1 MLLLST
7 IILLPLVGGLWGYML
22 VGEGGWRRYR
32 VISIRIAILN
42 FIISL
47 MMWVGYDGNSMEYQY
62 VEDWGSIFK
71 SGICHMILGVDS
83 ISMLLI
89 ILTTYL
95 TIPILLTP
103 PTTNDVRSVRN
114 YTITIL
120 VLEGLMIALF
130 AVLDILLFYVL
141 YESLL
146 IPLFLIVGIWGH
158 RERRIEAAYQLF
170 LYTLLGSLFLLIGIL
185 VIYNETGTTDYQYS
199 VAVMNTLEMKE
210 SVERVI
216 WLSFFVS
223 FGIKIPIFPVHIWLP
238 EAHSEAPTGGSII
251 LAGLILKLGGYGIIR
266 YLIPLLP
273 NGSIYFTPLVYT
285 IGVLGII
292 YSSLACIRQIDIKRI
307 IAYSS
312 IAHMNLSMIGLFTN
326 EVEGI
331 MGGVYMMLSH
341 GIVSGSL
348 FGIVGMI
355 YERYKT
361 RVLRYYRGLTIMMP
375 ILGTVFMMLTLANI
389 AIPGTSSYVGELLVL
404 MGALNNNRYMGIL
417 GVLGMVLSG
426 IYGIWLCNRLIFGE
440 LSNYISGYRDMSRGE
455 VGRMIP
461 NLVIILIMGIYPNY
475 IMEKMSLTVSGCII

>member
-1 MLLLST
+1 MLWLST
-7 IILLPLVGGLWGYML
+7 IILLPLLGGLLGYVL
-22 VGEGGWRRYR
+22 IGEGGWKSYR
-32 VISIRIAILN
+32 LVSIRIAILN
-42 FIISL
+42 FILSL
-47 MMWVGYDGNSMEYQY
+47 IMWVGYDGNSLEYQY
-62 VEDWGSIFK
+62 IEDWGSIFN

-103 PTTNDVRSVRN
+103 PKTNDVKGVMN

-170 LYTLLGSLFLLIGIL
+170 LYTLLGSLFLLVGIL

-199 VAVMNTLEMKE
+199 VAIMSTLEMKE
-210 SVERVI
+210 SVERLLWI
-216 WLSFFVS
+216 SFFVS

-251 LAGLILKLGGYGIIR
+251 LAGLILKLGGYGIVR

-273 NGSIYFTPLVYT
+273 NATIYFTPLIYT
-285 IGVLGII
+285 IGVIGII

-326 EVEGI
+326 EIEGI

-348 FGIVGMI
+348 FGLVGMI

-361 RVLRYYRGLTIMMP
+361 RVLKYYRGLTIMMP
-375 ILGTVFMMLTLANI
+375 ILGTVFMLLTLANI

-404 MGALNNNRYMGIL
+404 MGALSNNRYMGVL
-417 GVLGMVLSG
+417 SVLGMVLG
-426 IYGIWLCNRLIFGE
+426 GLYGIWLCNRLIYGE
-440 LSNYISGYRDMSRGE
+440 LSSYIISYRDMSRGE
-455 VGRMIP
+455 LSRMVP
-461 NLVIILIMGIYPNY
+461 NLVIVLIMGIYPNY
-475 IMEKMSLTVSGCII
+475 IVEKLHMAISGIII

>member
-1 MLLLST
+1 MWLLST
-7 IILLPLVGGLWGYML
+7 IILLPLIGGLWGYML
-22 VGEGGWRRYR
+22 VGEGGWSRYR

-71 SGICHMILGVDS
+71 SGVCHMILGVDS

-103 PTTNDVRSVRN
+103 PTTKDVRSVRN

-285 IGVLGII
+285 IGILGII

-348 FGIVGMI
+348 FGIVGMV

-375 ILGTVFMMLTLANI
+375 ILGTVFMILTLANI

-417 GVLGMVLSG
+417 GVLGMVLGG

-440 LSNYISGYRDMSRGE
+440 LSSYISGYRDMSRGE

-461 NLVIILIMGIYPNY
+461 NLIIILIMGIYPNY